1 KKMAV
6 GTVNSLEEENIKRTL
21 RKLHET
27 LEFQPDDPYFESFPF
42 PELITDLDTYDDETA
57 KCSPERRA
65 SMVKI
70 ITLEASK
77 FNVNASGQCVS
88 SVEELAVINSNG
100 VRAYNVST
108 EANLMSLVVDEMDGY
123 SSYT

>member
-1 KKMAV
+1 
-6 GTVNSLEEENIKRTL
+6 
-21 RKLHET
+21 
-27 LEFQPDDPYFESFPF
+27 
-42 PELITDLDTYDDETA
+42 TA

-123 SSYT
+123 SSYTSRKIQNINAQKIAEESVSKCINSRKPVELTPD